1 MNEQK
6 SPLTSLSQNRGKIS
20 RTKTTGIGLL
30 VFGAVALVVSYVYSS
45 SILTMIGLSLS
56 IWGTLV
62 LYIQTDE
69 YVKRTLMDAAT
80 ETSLKTIN
88 GIVKELDYQGKAWH
102 LSPIYFE
109 NPDTSKVYI
118 AKTGN
123 AIPKTRPIQ
132 VEENRTFSI
141 NQEGLLVDAP
151 GAGLNKLFEKALGT
165 RFAKVDLAY
174 LQQKLP
180 KLLVEDFEIA
190 EECEL
195 MTDGDTICVTL
206 NNCIMKTA
214 LDEKTDQPLLPGLG
228 SPIAS
233 AIACALAKATGMSV
247 NIASEHQTSDLKG
260 VVLQYQLLR
269 KEKTE

>member
-1 MNEQK
+1 MNEQRS
-6 SPLTSLSQNRGKIS
+6 SPTSLSQNRGKIN
-20 RTKTTGIGLL
+20 RAKTAGIGLL
-30 VFGAVALVVSYVYSS
+30 VFSAVALVVSYVYSS
-45 SILTMIGLSLS
+45 SILAMIGLGLT
-56 IWGTLV
+56 IWGILV

-69 YVKRTLMDAAT
+69 YVKRTLMDATT

-132 VEENRTFSI
+132 IEENRAFSM
-141 NQEGLLVDAP
+141 NQEGLLIDAP
-151 GAGLNKLFEKALGT
+151 GASLNKLFEKALGT
-165 RFAKVDLAY
+165 SFTKVDLEY
-174 LQQKLP
+174 LEQKLP

-190 EECEL
+190 EKCEL
-195 MTDGDTICVTL
+195 RTDGDAIRVTL

-214 LDEKTDQPLLPGLG
+214 ADEKTDQTLVYFGLA

-260 VVLQYQLLR
+260 VVLKYQLLHR
-269 KEKTE
+269 ED